1 MESIFID
8 WEKTSDY
15 PVLIPIQF
23 YKKRGLQ
30 KVPLKLILFWTSPIL
45 GVAFFLLFWQRFI
58 LFCGKV
64 LFQETIFHYS
74 ESLSFLDVE
83 NAFLRESDV
92 SRQLGEEKINL
103 RCKTCKFT
111 AAKTTQI
118 LFLCAL
124 LEPRNTILMLMFFC
138 RGLCGR
144 IRCDSVGGAFWRL
157 VLADIGETRG
167 SFGFAPSGTTT
178 QLYSLLLYIL
188 PGINIFKS

>member
-1 MESIFID
+1 M
-8 WEKTSDY
+8 
-15 PVLIPIQF
+15 
-23 YKKRGLQ
+23 
-30 KVPLKLILFWTSPIL
+30 
-45 GVAFFLLFWQRFI
+45 
-58 LFCGKV
+58 V
-64 LFQETIFHYS
+64 LFQETILHYI

-124 LEPRNTILMLMFFC
+124 LEPRSTILMLMFFC

>member
-1 MESIFID
+1 M
-8 WEKTSDY
+8 
-15 PVLIPIQF
+15 
-23 YKKRGLQ
+23 
-30 KVPLKLILFWTSPIL
+30 
-45 GVAFFLLFWQRFI
+45 
-58 LFCGKV
+58 V
-64 LFQETIFHYS
+64 LFQETILHYI

-92 SRQLGEEKINL
+92 SRQLGGEKINL

-124 LEPRNTILMLMFFC
+124 LEPRSTILMLMFFC

-167 SFGFAPSGTTT
+167 SFGFGPSGRTT
-178 QLYSLLLYIL
+178 QLLYSLLLYIL
-188 PGINIFKS
+188 PGINHFKS

>member
-1 MESIFID
+1 M
-8 WEKTSDY
+8 
-15 PVLIPIQF
+15 
-23 YKKRGLQ
+23 
-30 KVPLKLILFWTSPIL
+30 
-45 GVAFFLLFWQRFI
+45 
-58 LFCGKV
+58 V
-64 LFQETIFHYS
+64 LFQETIFHYI

-124 LEPRNTILMLMFFC
+124 LGPRNTILMLMFFC

-157 VLADIGETRG
+157 VLADIGEARG

-188 PGINIFKS
+188 PVSTFSRAKSPIIFQSPKIIPRWDLSEKKSFDLITLQIKYWN

>member
-1 MESIFID
+1 MEGIID
-8 WEKTSDY
+8 WEKTSNY
-15 PVLIPIQF
+15 PVLIPTQF
-23 YKKRGLQ
+23 YKKGVFR
-30 KVPLKLILFWTSPIL
+30 KSP
-45 GVAFFLLFWQRFI
+45 FLLFWQRFI
-58 LFCGKV
+58 LFCGMI
-64 LFQETIFHYS
+64 LFQETILHYI

-92 SRQLGEEKINL
+92 SRQLGGEKINL

-118 LFLCAL
+118 LFLCACL
-124 LEPRNTILMLMFFC
+124 NQRVLYWYWCFFC
-138 RGLCGR
+138 RRLCGR

-167 SFGFAPSGTTT
+167 SFGFAPSGRAT